1 MRPGAPFQTRW
12 VEASVVSQSCR
23 LQSLSR
29 PRIKNSGNRA
39 DAKTRI
45 IRAAVDLFSERGIEE
60 VSLRELTAKANVNI
74 AAVNYH
80 FGSRSGLVEAVFE
93 DVSEQVNRRRLKVL
107 HAILGP
113 AAAAGVAPSLEAIVD
128 AFIEPY
134 LDESS
139 SDMGALLARL
149 ILKHRQAP
157 TEMTRRLT
165 RVHFDPMAEQF
176 IGALALAIADV
187 ELDELVWRYMF
198 MTSAVVL
205 AVTDRRRGNRV
216 SALSAGRLDAAD
228 ARQLRAALVRFLVG
242 GLTAPVARPPAQS

>member
-1 MRPGAPFQTRW
+1 MLSRMPWIGAGT
-12 VEASVVSQSCR
+12 VSPSCR
-23 LQSLSR
+23 LQQLSR
-29 PRIKNSGNRA
+29 QKTKNVGERA

-45 IRAAVDLFSERGIEE
+45 VRAAIDLFSERGIEE
-60 VSLRELTAKANVNI
+60 VSLRELTAMANVNI

-93 DVSEQVNRRRLKVL
+93 DVAEQVNRRRLEAL
-107 HAILGP
+107 QTILEP
-113 AAAAGVAPSLEAIVD
+113 AAAAGAPPPLEAIID

-139 SDMGALLARL
+139 SNMGALLARL

-157 TEMTRRLT
+157 TEMTQRLT
-165 RVHFDPMAEQF
+165 KVHFDPMAQQF
-176 IGALALAIADV
+176 VHALALAIADA
-187 ELDELVWRYMF
+187 EPDELVWRYMF

-228 ARQLRAALVRFLVG
+228 ARQLRAALMRFLVG
-242 GLTAPVARPPAQS
+242 GLTAPVAGPPEQP